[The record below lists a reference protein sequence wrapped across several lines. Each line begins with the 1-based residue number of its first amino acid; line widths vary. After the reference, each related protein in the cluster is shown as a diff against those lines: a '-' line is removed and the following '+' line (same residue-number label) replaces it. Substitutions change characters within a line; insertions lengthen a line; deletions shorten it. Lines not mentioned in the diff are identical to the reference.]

1 MKKFGSLFKK
11 NIVKILIL
19 IIVVQFSIQPAS
31 QASVG
36 GVLFTPIQDLVM
48 ALGDVGEAVLGMV
61 AYGSSDYAQS
71 VVKLTKNSNKTT
83 GDDINS
89 LGIFKWWLPATVAV
103 AKLHLIRYIGKNIH
117 KTFSD
122 KDFTEFIELPVM
134 SITPDKI
141 FSNDIPI
148 LNVNIINP
156 PKPVKDDKGN
166 TQKSVVYTL
175 QSTISTWYV
184 VLRNIAIVAMLS
196 ILVYVGIRII
206 ISSAAEDKAKYKE
219 MLKDWLIGLCL
230 IFLMH
235 YGMSFMLE
243 FNNAII
249 GMLAENNK
257 DVIIAIPDENGNK
270 PDKFS
275 FADFTK
281 DMSDD
286 QKKAVETYNVDDKG
300 NPDTNDL
307 HWHTD
312 MAGQLRFLAQTN
324 IKSNTALVRFGYT
337 VMYFVLVIY
346 TWMFFIK
353 YLVRVLH
360 IIFLTLIAPVVAMAY
375 PLDKMGDGSAQAF
388 NSWVKEYIF
397 TLLMQPMHMIL
408 YTILISSAMQL
419 AVDHPIY
426 GMVVFGVMLQLEK
439 MVKKIFGFD
448 RAPLGR
454 GEAGSF
460 AGAFTGSTVMHGL
473 NNAFNN
479 IGKHKLPPPPGG
491 GPKGGGSDGSGRVRY
506 SNNRT
511 ADANAGNVVDAA
523 LGGLPNPNSNSSP
536 NRGSNTQELPVGS
549 AGDNPGPIG
558 TLPNGTNAATQE
570 YADYNIGNGNNN
582 PNLSAADQDYLDWN
596 MGSGLPAGNDQ
607 PIRTQNVEQFSD
619 TQPRPDMNSGNNEN
633 GGSALE
639 GDSGESSN
647 PNLPSGNSGE
657 VETVPQIRV
666 ATNNRPGIGQM
677 NGNPYIGQNNGQRR
691 QLKSK
696 PRVSAPR
703 AVWRAYA
710 KPILKTV
717 GKAGIRM
724 AGAATLAGVGATVGV
739 AAGLATDDMT
749 NVAKG
754 AAAGITGGAVAGDVI
769 AKNTMNGIPRA
780 GHAIADAANRGADA
794 YRQQRDDPEQYQAYL
809 NQKADNEYRKSK
821 ETQDKFTKA
830 FGASESKERIEQS
843 IRYRQN
849 GVTDTDLIIKAMKL
863 DSGAIGKTASTS
875 KERIAAAKLA
885 SGVSNS
891 KDVNSMQSRLEKKGY
906 NKQLVEQNMEAV
918 RKLKGLENN

>member
-48 ALGDVGEAVLGMV
+48 ALGDVGESVLGMV
-61 AYGSSDYAQS
+61 AYGNTDYAQS
-71 VVKLTKNSNKTT
+71 VLKLTRGSNKTT
-83 GDDINS
+83 GDDING
-89 LGIFKWWLPATVAV
+89 LGVFKWFWQADALVAGAHFV
-103 AKLHLIRYIGKNIH
+103 KFIGKNIH
-117 KTFSD
+117 KTFSS
-122 KDFTEFIELPVM
+122 KDFAEYIELPVM

-141 FSNDIPI
+141 FSNDIPL

-166 TQKSVVYTL
+166 TQESVAYTL

-196 ILVYVGIRII
+196 VLVYIGIKII
-206 ISSAAEDKAKYKE
+206 LSSAAEDKAKYKE
-219 MLKDWLIGLCL
+219 MIKDWVIGLCL
-230 IFLMH
+230 IFLIH

-249 GMLAENNK
+249 RLLSLNNE
-257 DVIIAIPDENGNK
+257 DVILTVNDDSGFNFTE
-270 PDKFS
+270 
-275 FADFTK
+275 FTK

-286 QKKAVETYNVDDKG
+286 QTKTVKMYNVDNSGNYISDKL
-300 NPDTNDL
+300 N
-307 HWHTD
+307 WHTD

-324 IKSNTALVRFGYT
+324 IKSNTAFVRFGYV

-360 IIFLTLIAPVVAMAY
+360 IIFLTLIAPMVALAY
-375 PLDKMGDGSAQAF
+375 PIDKVGDGSAQTF

-426 GMVVFGVMLQLEK
+426 GIIVFGVMLQLEK

-473 NNAFNN
+473 DRALHG
-479 IGKHKLPPPPGG
+479 IGGHKLPPPPGG
-491 GPKGGGSDGSGRVRY
+491 GSKKDGSGGNGKVHY
-506 SNNRT
+506 ADNRT
-511 ADANAGNVVDAA
+511 KDPNAGDVVDSA
-523 LGGLPNPNSNSSP
+523 LGGVNNNSETDELPTLSDEDNSNS
-536 NRGSNTQELPVGS
+536 T
-549 AGDNPGPIG
+549 G
-558 TLPNGTNAATQE
+558 TLPSGTNTNSATQE
-570 YADYNIGNGNNN
+570 YADYNIGQGNENKD
-582 PNLSAADQDYLDWN
+582 LSQADQDYLDWN
-596 MGSGLPAGNDQ
+596 MGNGLPSGPSGNNE
-607 PIRTQNVEQFSD
+607 PIRTQNVDQFAD
-619 TQPRPDMNSGNNEN
+619 TQPVKDNSTISQNNSSNASLKESEEKNVNQGNEN
-633 GGSALE
+633 KKK
-639 GDSGESSN
+639 
-647 PNLPSGNSGE
+647 
-657 VETVPQIRV
+657 I
-666 ATNNRPGIGQM
+666 
-677 NGNPYIGQNNGQRR
+677 
-691 QLKSK
+691 KSK
-696 PRVSAPR
+696 PRKQSSIGG
-703 AVWRAYA
+703 AVWRAYT
-710 KPILKTV
+710 KPILK
-717 GKAGIRM
+717 KAGKTGIRMAGRM
-724 AGAATLAGVGATVGV
+724 AGAATLGAAGATMGI

-749 NVAKG
+749 NVIKYG
-754 AAAGITGGAVAGDVI
+754 AALGAGGTVAGSAIV
-769 AKNTMNGIPRA
+769 KNTSDLTQKMAN
-780 GHAIADAANRGADA
+780 AASKAHDN
-794 YRQQRDDPEQYQAYL
+794 YRRERDTPEEYKQYL
-809 NQKADNEYRKSK
+809 NEKADNEFRKNKEVQEKFKQEFGRTEAKDKIEDAMEYRKH
-821 ETQDKFTKA
+821 
-830 FGASESKERIEQS
+830 
-843 IRYRQN
+843 

-863 DSGAIGKTASTS
+863 DSGAIGKTESTS

-885 SGVSNS
+885 SGVSS
-891 KDVNSMQSRLEKKGY
+891 AKDVNSMQSRLEKKGY
-906 NKQLVEQNMEAV
+906 DKKIVEQNMEAV

>member
-1 MKKFGSLFKK
+1 MKKFVSLFKK

-48 ALGDVGEAVLGMV
+48 AIGDVGESVLGMV
-61 AYGSSDYAQS
+61 AYGNSDYAQS
-71 VVKLTKNSNKTT
+71 VLKLTRASNKTI
-83 GDDINS
+83 GDDING
-89 LGIFKWWLPATVAV
+89 LGGFKWFLPADAV
-103 AKLHLIRYIGKNIH
+103 IAGAHFVKFIGKNIH
-117 KTFSD
+117 KTFSS
-122 KDFTEFIELPVM
+122 KDFAEYIELPVM

-141 FSNDIPI
+141 FSNDIPL

-166 TQKSVVYTL
+166 TQESVAYTL

-196 ILVYVGIRII
+196 VLVYIGIKII
-206 ISSAAEDKAKYKE
+206 LSSAAEDKAKYKE
-219 MLKDWLIGLCL
+219 MIKDWTIGLCL
-230 IFLMH
+230 IFLIH

-249 GMLAENNK
+249 RLLSLNNE
-257 DVIIAIPDENGNK
+257 DVILTVNDDSGFNFTE
-270 PDKFS
+270 
-275 FADFTK
+275 FTK

-286 QKKAVETYNVDDKG
+286 QTKTVKMYNVDNSGNYISDKL
-300 NPDTNDL
+300 N
-307 HWHTD
+307 WHTD

-324 IKSNTALVRFGYT
+324 IKSNTAFVRFGYV

-360 IIFLTLIAPVVAMAY
+360 IIFLTLIAPIVALAY
-375 PLDKMGDGSAQAF
+375 PIDKVGDGSAQTF

-426 GMVVFGVMLQLEK
+426 GIIVFGVMLQLEK

-473 NNAFNN
+473 DRALHS
-479 IGKHKLPPPPGG
+479 IGGHKLPPPPGG
-491 GPKGGGSDGSGRVRY
+491 GSKKDGSGGNGKVHY
-506 SNNRT
+506 ANNRT
-511 ADANAGNVVDAA
+511 KDADAGDVIDSA
-523 LGGLPNPNSNSSP
+523 LGGVQSP
-536 NRGSNTQELPVGS
+536 NDNPPTDELPVGS
-549 AGDNPGPIG
+549 NGDNPGPAG
-558 TLPNGTNAATQE
+558 TLPSGTNEATQE
-570 YADYNIGNGNNN
+570 YADYNTGSGNGN
-582 PNLSAADQDYLDWN
+582 PDLSQAEQDYLDWN
-596 MGSGLPAGNDQ
+596 MGNGLPSGNNE
-607 PIRTQNVEQFSD
+607 PIRTQNVEQFAD
-619 TQPRPDMNSGNNEN
+619 TQSGNNNNSET
-633 GGSALE
+633 SQ
-639 GDSGESSN
+639 N
-647 PNLPSGNSGE
+647 PNLLSADSE
-657 VETVPQIRV
+657 KAETIPQVRT
-666 ATNNRPGIGQM
+666 ATNNSTPRTIEAQKA
-677 NGNPYIGQNNGQRR
+677 NQGNENKKKI
-691 QLKSK
+691 KSK
-696 PRVSAPR
+696 PKKQSSVGG
-703 AVWRAYA
+703 AVWRAYT
-710 KPILKTV
+710 KPILK
-717 GKAGIRM
+717 KAGKTGIRMAGRM
-724 AGAATLAGVGATVGV
+724 AGAATLGAAGATMGI

-749 NVAKG
+749 NVIKYG
-754 AAAGITGGAVAGDVI
+754 AALGAGGTVAGSAIV
-769 AKNTMNGIPRA
+769 KNTSELTQKMAN
-780 GHAIADAANRGADA
+780 AASKAHNN
-794 YRQQRDDPEQYQAYL
+794 YRRERDTPEEYKQYL
-809 NQKADNEYRKSK
+809 NKKADKEFRKNKEVQEKFEQEFGRTEAKDKIEDAMEYRK
-821 ETQDKFTKA
+821 
-830 FGASESKERIEQS
+830 
-843 IRYRQN
+843 N

-863 DSGAIGKTASTS
+863 DSGAIGKTESTS

-885 SGVSNS
+885 SGVSS
-891 KDVNSMQSRLEKKGY
+891 AKDVNSMQSRLEKKGY
-906 NKQLVEQNMEAV
+906 DKKIVEQNMEAV